1 MILELDCGNSFIKWR
16 VLPRAGTGAAVASGV
31 ADNVDELI
39 AALADRFSRQL
50 SACRLVSVRADDETR
65 LLCTTLSERFAI
77 ECQVARPAQ
86 ELAGVQNGYED
97 YQRLGLDRWL
107 AAVGAY
113 NLEQGACLILDLG
126 TAITSDFVSA
136 DGAHLG
142 GFICPGMPLMRNQ
155 LLTHTRRIRYDSAA
169 AEQAGDSL
177 VPGRSTAEAV
187 ERGCRL
193 MLRGF
198 VATQLEQARQQCG
211 ADVAVFLTGGD
222 AAMAAEWVPA
232 ARVVPDLVFIGLA
245 IACPVTGEK

>member
-16 VLPRAGTGAAVASGV
+16 VLPRGGVGAALACGV
-31 ADNVDELI
+31 ADSGEELI
-39 AALADRFSRQL
+39 EALADRFVRQL
-50 SACRLVSVRADDETR
+50 STCRLVSVRADDETR
-65 LLCTTLSERFAI
+65 LLCAALSARFAI
-77 ECQVARPAQ
+77 ECQVAKPAQ
-86 ELAGVQNGYED
+86 VLAGVRNGYED

-107 AAVGAY
+107 AVVGAY
-113 NLEQGACLILDLG
+113 SLERGACLVLDLG
-126 TAITSDFVSA
+126 TAITSDFVDA
-136 DGAHLG
+136 GGAHLG
-142 GFICPGMPLMRNQ
+142 GFICPGMPLMRSQ
-155 LLTHTRRIRYDSAA
+155 LLTHTRRIRYDIKA
-169 AEQAGDSL
+169 AEHASDSL

-245 IACPVTGEK
+245 IACPVTGGK